1 MLRKK
6 ALAFALAFA
15 LVLPMA
21 YVPTTSYADTV
32 VVSQSEQG
40 KVVKAEGITV
50 ITDEFF
56 NQYKDAEELYL
67 SAPNKGSISN
77 IGKLAEFRN
86 LKTLS
91 IKADNINGKD
101 IKDVIYGLS
110 NLTKIELKSRNF
122 IDLGSVSNNVRQMSG
137 HQKLEPIVQDV
148 HLDKIIKKDE
158 IDVPIKING
167 EAVSVSTDA
176 MLAIS
181 TDALISVSTDPSLQ
195 IREIKGGIDN
205 INPSKIKIKNYDK
218 LVENGPV
225 TLILSYNKTKNY
237 QERSRSYKDV
247 EFKGH
252 IFLKLDQREF
262 DVTVEGG
269 SSDKISAKNGEE
281 IKLNA
286 PTLAGKKFVR
296 WESNDDIVITNPTSS
311 TNASFTMPNSDVKV
325 TAKYEDYGKIS
336 DIRVTTDTMLMTT
349 ATTDVQLI
357 ISPDQYNDSITWTSS
372 KANVAT
378 VDNKGT
384 VTAKA
389 KGETVI
395 TATTSLNKTASV
407 IVKVV
412 KEDLKEAK
420 EEEQTPVGPTPPAP
434 QPENPKEPPK
444 PENNKDSENKQEPEK
459 SQEPDKSKDPDKA
472 KEPDKAQNPDK
483 AKEPDKAK
491 DSEKKSDSKDK
502 DSKDSSNK
510 NDKNSSSSSSGG
522 GSSSSGKSSTS
533 GGGGGGGGGSTSSKA
548 KSEQKI
554 AQIPSQAQ
562 TKDVKQ
568 EKVQN
573 KVEEKL
579 QTSKTQEEVSKEV
592 KVSDKMTTKEAE
604 TKVNSLKDS
613 DKITWSKEAVVKVVQ
628 KGIMQGN
635 KGNFMP
641 KKSVTRAEV
650 AQVIANIIGEKA
662 QTKVAVSD
670 VNNNKWYAKAV
681 QTVLE
686 NKIFTPDSKGN
697 FRPQSDITR
706 AELFV
711 AIAKF
716 KGVEPLNQTKA
727 KEVLSKYKDVDSV
740 PNWALG
746 YVSALVEKG
755 IVKGSNNKIS
765 VNDNLTREQLATIFA
780 NIVE

>member
-21 YVPTTSYADTV
+21 YVHTTSYADTV

-40 KVVKAEGITV
+40 KVVKAEGITE
-50 ITDEFF
+50 ITGEFV
-56 NQYKDAEELYL
+56 NQYKNAEELYL
-67 SAPNKGSISN
+67 SAPDKGSISN
-77 IGKLAEFRN
+77 INKLASFEN

-91 IKADNINGKD
+91 IKSDNIEANTLRG
-101 IKDVIYGLS
+101 IIYELP
-110 NLTKIELKSRNF
+110 NLTKIELKSRNVV
-122 IDLGSVSNNVRQMSG
+122 DLSAISNKGIMGRQ
-137 HQKLEPIVQDV
+137 KIETIVQDV
-148 HLDKIIKKDE
+148 HLDKVIKKDE

-176 MLAIS
+176 MLTVS
-181 TDALISVSTDPSLQ
+181 TDALISVSTDPTLQ

-205 INPSKIKIKNYDK
+205 SNPSKIKIKDYDE
-218 LVENGPV
+218 LVKDGPV
-225 TLILSYNKTKNY
+225 TLILSYNKTKYY

-269 SSDKISAKNGEE
+269 SSDKTSAKKGEE
-281 IKLNA
+281 IKLTA
-286 PTLAGKKFVR
+286 PTLPGKKFVS
-296 WESNDDIVITNPTSS
+296 WESDDVNITNPTSS

-357 ISPDQYNDSITWTSS
+357 ISPNQYNDEITWTSS
-372 KANVAT
+372 KTNVAT
-378 VDNKGT
+378 VNKGT
-384 VTAKA
+384 VTAVA

-407 IVKVV
+407 TIKVV
-412 KEDLKEAK
+412 KEDLPEAK
-420 EEEQTPVGPTPPAP
+420 EEEQTPVGPTPPIVP
-434 QPENPKEPPK
+434 QPENPQEPPK
-444 PENNKDSENKQEPEK
+444 PENNKDSENKQEAEK
-459 SQEPDKSKDPDKA
+459 GKDTEKDK
-472 KEPDKAQNPDK
+472 
-483 AKEPDKAK
+483 K
-491 DSEKKSDSKDK
+491 DSEKVQEPEKNKAESEKNKDAEKAKEAEKKADSN
-502 DSKDSSNK
+502 NK
-510 NDKNSSSSSSGG
+510 ANSSSNPSTATSANTSPSSP
-522 GSSSSGKSSTS
+522 STS
-533 GGGGGGGGGSTSSKA
+533 GGGGGGGGSTSSKPKALPVQEPA
-548 KSEQKI
+548 K
-554 AQIPSQAQ
+554 IPSQVQEKA
-562 TKDVKQ
+562 VAQ
-568 EKVQN
+568 EKV
-573 KVEEKL
+573 E
-579 QTSKTQEEVSKEV
+579 TSKAQENESKEV

-604 TKVNSLKDS
+604 TKVNSLKDT

-686 NKIFTPDSKGN
+686 NKIFTPDAKGN

-755 IVKGSNNKIS
+755 IVKGANNKIS

-780 NIVE
+780 NIVD